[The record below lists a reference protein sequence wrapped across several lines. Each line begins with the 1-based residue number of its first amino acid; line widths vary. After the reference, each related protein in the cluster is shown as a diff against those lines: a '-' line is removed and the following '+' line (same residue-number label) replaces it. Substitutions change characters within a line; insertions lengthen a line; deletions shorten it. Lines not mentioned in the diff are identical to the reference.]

1 MISASNVELLDI
13 ILKNIAATGKLAWTP
28 TSNVLPD
35 DIERQ
40 KEGLSK
46 MSTDSYSPDNDDDSN
61 EVETPNPKQPLNP
74 LQPTQDKGKK
84 LALPLSTQGK
94 GKKWRS
100 SNKDETTT

>member
-1 MISASNVELLDI
+1 
-13 ILKNIAATGKLAWTP
+13 
-28 TSNVLPD
+28 
-35 DIERQ
+35 
-40 KEGLSK
+40 
-46 MSTDSYSPDNDDDSN
+46 MSTDSSSLDNDDDDDDSN